1 MAEKKKKRGKGPN
14 ELTKM
19 MLIANAGG
27 RCQFSGCNKQ
37 LFIDS
42 ITMKELNNTNIAH
55 IVASS
60 SDGPRGDENSSEE
73 LSNKLEN
80 LMLMCQEHHKLIDE
94 RHTEY
99 TVEKLQEMKKVQ
111 EEEVKKLLDE
121 MHYPETKVVIF
132 ESPIKNKL
140 QVKVDFKKACEA
152 IRESKKKSDSRY
164 PLTINLECEEYDYN
178 SDEFWKSIEKK
189 LKRIFDNKIEEVYI
203 DYPNSVL
210 SIFPIAPIPLIVKLG
225 NLLGDK
231 KSINI
236 YQKTREPDTWKW
248 LAEEKTNNFIVKKE
262 KIGNR
267 KKIAIVLSLTAEIN
281 FERVTSVLE
290 DVGIIYYL
298 KAERNNT
305 DCIKSLEDLKN
316 FWQNFQN
323 ICDQI
328 KNVDKEKEAFLFPAI
343 PVSAAFEI
351 GRRHMKGAHPII
363 HIYEENDGF
372 FKTITIGG

>member
-1 MAEKKKKRGKGPN
+1 MAEKKKKRGKGPS

-37 LFIDS
+37 LFIDN

-60 SDGPRGDENSSEE
+60 SDGPRGAENSSEE

-121 MHYPETKVVIF
+121 MHYPETKIVIF
-132 ESPIKNKL
+132 ESPIKNKT

-152 IRESKKKSDSRY
+152 IRESKKKADSKY
-164 PLTINLECEEYDYN
+164 PLTINLECKEYDYN
-178 SDEFWKSIEKK
+178 SDEFWKSIEEK
-189 LKRIFDNKIEEVYI
+189 LKRIFDNRIEEVYI
-203 DYPNSVL
+203 DYPSSVL
-210 SIFPIAPIPLIVKLG
+210 SIFPLAPIPLIAKLG

-231 KSINI
+231 KSIDI

-262 KIGNR
+262 KIGNG
-267 KKIAIVLSLTAEIN
+267 KKIAIVLSLTTEIN

-290 DVGIIYYL
+290 DVGIIYHL
-298 KAERNNT
+298 KAEKNNT

-328 KNVDKEKEAFLFPAI
+328 KNVDKEKEAFLFPII